1 MKHFT
6 TGQSAVTA
14 ARTWP
19 PKRRTPAT
27 PVLVWAERALIAVG
41 AAFGL
46 WCAVTIMEA
55 RYFSSLPV
63 PSSPV
68 SARMLPGEGPD
79 TNGGTRQSS
88 LARGTWVA
96 KLEGP
101 SVSLAA
107 TVLEGSDE
115 ATLNRAAGHIEDT
128 ALPGQHGNVAIAAHR
143 DTIFRPVRNLRVGD
157 PLVLTT
163 ADRVYHYRVTRL
175 RVVDP
180 DDVAVLDPADH
191 STLTL
196 VTCYPF
202 TFIGHAPK
210 RFVVSADLVREE
222 TPVADASTANTA
234 GKAGKATH

>member
-1 MKHFT
+1 MKLFT
-6 TGQSAVTA
+6 TGHSAVTA

-19 PKRRTPAT
+19 PKRRTSGT
-27 PVLVWAERALIAVG
+27 PILVWAERALVAVG

-46 WCAVTIMEA
+46 WCVVTIMET

-63 PSSPV
+63 PSSPTT
-68 SARMLPGEGPD
+68 AGRMLPGEGPD
-79 TNGGTRQSS
+79 TNTGTRRSSS

-115 ATLNRAAGHIEDT
+115 TTLNRAAGHIEDT
-128 ALPGQHGNVAIAAHR
+128 ALPGQNGNVAIAAHR
-143 DTIFRPVRNLRVGD
+143 DTIFRPIRNVHVGD

-163 ADRVYHYRVTRL
+163 ADRVYRYRVTRL

-180 DDVAVLDPADH
+180 DDVAVLDAADH

-210 RFVVSADLVREE
+210 RFIVSADRVGEEMRVR
-222 TPVADASTANTA
+222 
-234 GKAGKATH
+234 

>member
-55 RYFSSLPV
+55 RYYSSLPV
-63 PSSPV
+63 PSSPA
-68 SARMLPGEGPD
+68 SAGRMLPGEGPD
-79 TNGGTRQSS
+79 TNTGTRQSS

-115 ATLNRAAGHIEDT
+115 TTLNRAAGHIEDT
-128 ALPGQHGNVAIAAHR
+128 ALPGQRGNVAIAAHR
-143 DTIFRPVRNLRVGD
+143 DTIFRPVRNLHVGD

-163 ADRVYHYRVTRL
+163 ADRVYRYRVTRL
-175 RVVDP
+175 RIVDP

-222 TPVADASTANTA
+222 MRVADASA

>member
-1 MKHFT
+1 MKPFT
-6 TGQSAVTA
+6 TAQSAVTA
-14 ARTWP
+14 TRTWP
-19 PKRRTPAT
+19 PKRRARGT

-55 RYFSSLPV
+55 RYYSSLPV
-63 PSSPV
+63 PSSPA
-68 SARMLPGEGPD
+68 SAGRMLPGEGPD
-79 TNGGTRQSS
+79 TNTCTRQSS

-115 ATLNRAAGHIEDT
+115 TTLNRAAGHIEDT
-128 ALPGQHGNVAIAAHR
+128 ALPGQRGNVAIAAHR
-143 DTIFRPVRNLRVGD
+143 DTIFRPVRNLHVGD

-163 ADRVYHYRVTRL
+163 ANRVYRYRVTRL

-222 TPVADASTANTA
+222 MRVADASG
-234 GKAGKATH
+234 GKAGRATH